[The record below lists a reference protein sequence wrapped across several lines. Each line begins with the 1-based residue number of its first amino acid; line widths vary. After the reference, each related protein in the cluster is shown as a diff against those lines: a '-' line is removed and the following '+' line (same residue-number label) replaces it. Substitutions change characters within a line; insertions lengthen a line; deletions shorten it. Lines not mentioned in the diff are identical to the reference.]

1 MPRAHWRRALV
12 LCAEA
17 DQAIKDGAD
26 ARLLIE
32 RLLVAVCPAPAARA

>member
-1 MPRAHWRRALV
+1 MPRARWRRALV

-32 RLLVAVCPAPAARA
+32 RLLLAVCAPPGARA

>member
-1 MPRAHWRRALV
+1 V

-26 ARLLIE
+26 GRLLLE
-32 RLLVAVCPAPAARA
+32 RLLTNVCVPRRG